1 MGVTYFG
8 LIFGVACLICYKNP
22 GMLKPFM
29 TEVYAKLCQ
38 LNRTQVQ
45 GYIDLQVNIVSLPR
59 RVCFIILLTSRAFS
73 IEFVF
78 SVFD

>member
-8 LIFGVACLICYKNP
+8 LIFGIACLICYKNP

-29 TEVYAKLCQ
+29 TEVYTKLCK

-45 GYIDLQVNIVSLPR
+45 GYIDLHVNVVSLPG
-59 RVCFIILLTSRAFS
+59 VFFIILLTSRAFS